1 MLTHPNID
9 PVALSLGPL
18 SIHWYGLMYLLA
30 FATAWGLA
38 LRRAGF
44 DYTPVKREQ
53 IDDLIFYGALGVV
66 LGGRFGYVM
75 FYNFDKF
82 LLDPLWLFKV
92 WEGGMSFHGGF
103 LGVAVAMIIFG
114 RKAQLGAGQILDF
127 VVPIVPLGLCFG
139 RLGNFIGQEL
149 WGRYADP
156 AVIPWAMIFPADPSG
171 LPRHPSQLYQAGME
185 GLLLFFIVYGFSC
198 RARPTWSVSAV
209 FLMAYGSFRFIA
221 EFFRQPDSHIGFD
234 AFGWLTRGQLLS
246 IPMIVAGVLLIIYA
260 YRFQSP
266 VVDEPVKKQSKK
278 SAKQTTFMGQR
289 SCNVYTW
296 LRF

>member
-1 MLTHPNID
+1 MLTHPDFD
-9 PVALSLGPL
+9 PVAVSLGPL

-30 FATAWGLA
+30 FSAAWALA
-38 LRRAGF
+38 VRRAGF

-53 IDDLIFYGALGVV
+53 IDDLIFYGAIGVV

-103 LGVAVAMIIFG
+103 LGVMVAMIGYG
-114 RKAQLGAGQILDF
+114 RKINLRAGQILDF
-127 VVPIVPLGLCFG
+127 VVPIVPLGLGFG

-156 AVIPWAMIFPADPSG
+156 AVVPWAMIFPADPSG
-171 LPRHPSQLYQAGME
+171 LSRHPSQLYQAALE
-185 GLLLFFIVYGFSC
+185 GLLLFLIVYGFSS
-198 RARPTWSVSAV
+198 RSRPTWSVSGV
-209 FLMAYGSFRFIA
+209 FMLAYGCFRFFV

-234 AFGWLTRGQLLS
+234 AFGWLTRGQVLS
-246 IPMIVAGVLLIIYA
+246 LPMIVAGVLMIIYA
-260 YRFQSP
+260 YRFQAPPASAFQVETP
-266 VVDEPVKKQSKK
+266 SAATPEKKRQKKK
-278 SAKQTTFMGQR
+278 SKSKR
-289 SCNVYTW
+289 
-296 LRF
+296 